1 MTIFGNFGPNGA
13 FSYSF
18 VFWVILLATVGIYVV
33 YRLVKWENS
42 RNAEYFNHLFREAEE
57 KAKAYQDW
65 YNSLTLEQ
73 QMLEDIRQNT
83 ERTAQNT
90 AITAEAELNR
100 QQENE
105 VKRKLG
111 F

>member
-1 MTIFGNFGPNGA
+1 MQIFGNFGPYGA
-13 FSYSF
+13 FTVSF
-18 VFWVILLATVGIYVV
+18 VFWIVLASAAGIYVV
-33 YRLVKWENS
+33 YRFVKWENS
-42 RNAEYFNHLFREAEE
+42 RNDEFFSQRFREEEE

-83 ERTAQNT
+83 ERTARNS

-100 QQENE
+100 QHENE
-105 VKRKLG
+105 VRRKFG

>member
-1 MTIFGNFGPNGA
+1 MHIFGNFGPYGA
-13 FSYSF
+13 FSLSF
-18 VFWVILLATVGIYVV
+18 IFWIVLASTVGIYAV

-42 RNAEYFNHLFREAEE
+42 RNDEFFSQRFREEQE
-57 KAKAYQDW
+57 RAKVYQDW

-83 ERTAQNT
+83 ERTARNT

-100 QQENE
+100 QQESE
-105 VKRKLG
+105 ARRKLG